1 MDAVRQI
8 ESWPSEHA
16 AAGVAGLDGV
26 LAVAGDT
33 SREFA
38 WASVTKL
45 LVAYAALVAA
55 EEGSI
60 ELDDPAGPDGSTL
73 RHLLAHASGLGPDG
87 DVLSA
92 PERTRIYSNAGIN
105 LLAQEIEERT
115 AIAFADYLAEAVL
128 RPLELG
134 AALRGAPA
142 EGMVGTLD
150 DLLAFGRELLEPRL
164 ISRET
169 LDEATSVQF
178 PGLKGVLPGFGRM
191 EPNDWGLGFELRDGK
206 SPHWTGTRNDPGT
219 FGHFGSKPGSATFIW
234 VDRAAGLA
242 CAGLADVDFR
252 PVGEGRLAGAL
263 RRSAQRR
270 KSTRRRLSSSGR
282 SRLGR

>member
-1 MDAVRQI
+1 VDALRQV
-8 ESWPSEHA
+8 ESWPSAHA
-16 AAGVAGLDGV
+16 AAGVASAGGV
-26 LAVAGDT
+26 VAVAGD
-33 SREFA
+33 SAHAFA
-38 WASVTKL
+38 FASVTKL
-45 LVAYAALVAA
+45 FTAYATLVAA
-55 EEGSI
+55 EEGSV

-105 LLAQEIEERT
+105 LVARHVAERT
-115 AIAFADYLAEAVL
+115 GIPFADYLAEAVL
-128 RPLELG
+128 LPLELG
-134 AALRGAPA
+134 AELRGEPA

-206 SPHWTGTRNDPGT
+206 SPHWTGSRNEPGT
-219 FGHFGSKPGSATFIW
+219 FGHFGSKRGSATFLW

-242 CAGLADVDFR
+242 CAGLADVDFGAWAKEAW
-252 PVGEGRLAGAL
+252 PALADAVLSEGSRAAAG
-263 RRSAQRR
+263 
-270 KSTRRRLSSSGR
+270 
-282 SRLGR
+282 

>member
-1 MDAVRQI
+1 MDALRRI
-8 ESWPSEHA
+8 ESWPSEHS
-16 AAGVAGLDGV
+16 AAGVVGTAGV

-33 SREFA
+33 AHEFA
-38 WASVTKL
+38 FASVTKL
-45 LVAYAALVAA
+45 LVAYATLVAA
-55 EEGSI
+55 EEGSV

-87 DVLSA
+87 NVLSA

-105 LLAQEIEERT
+105 LLAREVEERT
-115 AIAFADYLAEAVL
+115 GIAFADYLVEAVL

-134 AALRGAPA
+134 AELRGAPA
-142 EGMVGTLD
+142 EGMVGTVE
-150 DLLAFGRELLEPRL
+150 DLLAFGRELLDPRL

-206 SPHWTGTRNDPGT
+206 SPHWTGSRNDPAT
-219 FGHFGSKPGSATFIW
+219 FGHFGSKRGSATFLW

-242 CAGLADVDFR
+242 CAGLADVDFGPWAKEAWPTLADAVLSAGSR
-252 PVGEGRLAGAL
+252 AGA
-263 RRSAQRR
+263 
-270 KSTRRRLSSSGR
+270 G
-282 SRLGR
+282 